1 MENAQIIVLR
11 VLIMSVILAVGFIA
25 YKTGVISKDGT
36 KQLSAVELN
45 IVNPVLIFMSYQQEW
60 NSRLFSGL
68 LWTFLLSAGSFA
80 VVIPLAMLLK
90 RRKDE
95 NLAVERFSCIY
106 SNCGFMGIP
115 LIKGLFGDEGVLYLT
130 AYITVFNLLVFT
142 HGYMMMKEEHD
153 LSALKKAVT
162 SPTIIAVIVGAVCY
176 VARLRLTSIPAV
188 GSTLAEALQIIAD
201 MNTPAAMLIAGSTAA
216 QGGLLGA
223 LKEKGI
229 LTTTAYKLLI
239 IPAAVTAVMMLVPSS
254 VALMPRLIVC
264 IACACPAATTGTMFA
279 LLFGKNAQRC
289 SEIFAVTTVFSM
301 LTLPLITA
309 LASMVLH

>member
-1 MENAQIIVLR
+1 MENAQIIMLR

-25 YKTGVISKDGT
+25 YKMGVISKDGT

-90 RRKDE
+90 RRKDK

-176 VARLRLTSIPAV
+176 VARLRLTS
-188 GSTLAEALQIIAD
+188 
-201 MNTPAAMLIAGSTAA
+201 
-216 QGGLLGA
+216 
-223 LKEKGI
+223 
-229 LTTTAYKLLI
+229 
-239 IPAAVTAVMMLVPSS
+239 
-254 VALMPRLIVC
+254 
-264 IACACPAATTGTMFA
+264 
-279 LLFGKNAQRC
+279 
-289 SEIFAVTTVFSM
+289 
-301 LTLPLITA
+301 
-309 LASMVLH
+309 